1 MGVPATHL
9 QGCFKLPVSGV
20 RRLFLFLLLSGLA
33 SVAAAQSNVVAP
45 PPPSRAD
52 TVGPEQL
59 RDFALPGTREQP
71 AQQDAPAATTPTR
84 PAPVT
89 TTALPPATRAP
100 APAGTATR
108 QPAPSAQTSSSPSRP
123 ADTVSVPL
131 PRAEAPA
138 PSTSSTQSSAGSA
151 PLILPPATAA
161 PEAQPTQY
169 DPTPSVSPP
178 PSSEGSD
185 SGWTKL
191 LLPFLALVIAG
202 AGLAWWWPRRRR
214 AEAEDSGFGQLA
226 FAGAPAGAIT
236 EPAPA
241 ARPAPAPT
249 PAPAPQPDAPVR
261 APSVGLVSSRLRA
274 WLDLEIGIRVA
285 AITENEL
292 RLEVEILIANSG
304 SAAARE
310 IAVEA
315 LLINAGPE
323 QGKELTAFF
332 ARPDADGFA
341 KDTVAPMG
349 QMALAATLTMPRAA
363 FQEYAVGDGKVV
375 VPIIALNA
383 GYKAGSSRGRT
394 SAAFLAGR
402 AGADPEKLAP
412 FPTDQGAKGFSR
424 LGLRRLPEQVRR

>member
-1 MGVPATHL
+1 M
-9 QGCFKLPVSGV
+9 SGV

-33 SVAAAQSNVVAP
+33 SVVTAQSNVVAP

-71 AQQDAPAATTPTR
+71 TQQDAPAATTPSGS
-84 PAPVT
+84 APVT
-89 TTALPPATRAP
+89 TTTLPPASRAP
-100 APAGTATR
+100 APAPTATAPR
-108 QPAPSAQTSSSPSRP
+108 QSVPSAQTSSSPSRP
-123 ADTVSVPL
+123 ANTVSVPL
-131 PRAEAPA
+131 PQAEAP
-138 PSTSSTQSSAGSA
+138 TSSTTSTQASSGSA
-151 PLILPPATAA
+151 PLVLPPATAA
-161 PEAQPTQY
+161 PEAPPTQY
-169 DPTPSVSPP
+169 EPTPSVSAPAA
-178 PSSEGSD
+178 SEGSD
-185 SGWTKL
+185 SGWSKL
-191 LLPFLALVIAG
+191 LLPLLGLVIAG
-202 AGLAWWWPRRRR
+202 AALAWWWPRRRR
-214 AEAEDSGFGQLA
+214 AGVEDTGFGQLA

-236 EPAPA
+236 EPAPT

-249 PAPAPQPDAPVR
+249 PTPTPAPAPQPEAPVR

-274 WLDLEIGIRVA
+274 WLDLELGIRVA
-285 AITENEL
+285 AITEDEL

-304 SAAARE
+304 SAPARE

-349 QMALAATLTMPRAA
+349 QMALAATLTMPRGA
-363 FQEYAVGDGKVV
+363 FQEYAVADGKVV